1 MKQYNIFGELEEIK
15 QPMEQNNILEWNILI
30 ALFKA
35 TQEQQSMLIG
45 QTRHETKVI
54 FNRWMKQGDMLLR
67 LIEKESDIER
77 LEEITEVIENAVNEL
92 R

>member
-1 MKQYNIFGELEEIK
+1 
-15 QPMEQNNILEWNILI
+15 MEDKNILEWNILI

-35 TQEQQSMLIG
+35 TQEQQGMLIG
-45 QTRHETKVI
+45 QTRQETKVI